1 MLEHH
6 TFEPLIFDD
15 SKVLILGSFPSIKSF
30 EEGFYYAHPRNQFW
44 PILAQ
49 IFHEEAETKEQK
61 IALCKKHHI
70 ALFDSAKSLQR
81 DKGNSSDTNLKN
93 IEVNDFEAL
102 LEKYPSIEFIV
113 FTGKKAEE
121 IFNKKYKNLPI
132 KKVVLPSS
140 SPAHASMKF
149 EEKLQRYKAVFQ
161 EIYSCS
167 LVKVNVPK

>member
-1 MLEHH
+1 MVEHH

-44 PILAQ
+44 PILSE
-49 IFHEEAETKEQK
+49 IFHEKVDTKEQK

-93 IEVNDFEAL
+93 IEVNDFETL
-102 LEKYPSIEFIV
+102 LQEYPNIELIV
-113 FTGKKAEE
+113 FTGKKAEA
-121 IFNKKYKNLPI
+121 IFNKKYRNLTI
-132 KKVVLPSS
+132 EKVTLPST

-149 EEKLQRYKAVFQ
+149 EEKLQKYKAVFQ
-161 EIYSCS
+161 
-167 LVKVNVPK
+167 KVLGV